1 MATSAFLRRVAVT
14 VICVCATMLCVS
26 AAEAARIIMKDGRI
40 LEGNLI
46 ELGSISNKPLK
57 PKAEGAPS
65 PKLIVLSDD
74 GLRRTYVFQ
83 KQIERVI
90 EGSTGDPPERFLFKD
105 QRVVREG
112 GRKIQT
118 LGPMKRIS
126 PFDEWGRRTV
136 EMVADKGPITIFQG
150 ISEIT
155 PTWTRV
161 EGLALRDAT
170 PYQWDQR
177 LATTSISHDL
187 LAKILVRHINPKV
200 IDQRLKIVRL
210 YLQMDRYQEAQ
221 AELAQI
227 IKDFPEH
234 AEQFK
239 RTERELTQRAAQRML
254 NEIQVRREAGQHQ
267 FAIAWLNNFPHDGVA
282 GEILQKVKQTLEGY
296 QNDFTRGKNVVAK
309 IDAFLALIADTK
321 MREKLRPIRDEIV
334 AELNLNT
341 LDRMTAFE
349 QSIDDESM
357 DAEEKLSLAISGWLM
372 GSNEAIRK
380 LPVAASLFTVRNKVR
395 DYVEEPNKPARSEIL
410 ESLEKEEGATVEY
423 ATHLVA
429 TMLPTRKTPDPNP
442 KTPGFFEIMLDS
454 VDDEPPLTYF
464 VQLPPEYDPHRVY
477 PAILTLHGSG
487 STAREQVDWWAG
499 AMDPEGGRMGQ
510 AGRHGYIVIAPAW
523 GGEQQSSYGY
533 SLHEHLA
540 VLHTLRD
547 ACRRFAI
554 DTDRVFLSGH
564 SIGGDAAWDIGLA
577 HPDLWAGVIP
587 IVAVADKY
595 VKHYWEEARF
605 VPLYV
610 IEGEMDGDKIARMS
624 AMFDKWLTTSG
635 MNFTLV
641 EFQGRG
647 HEHFSD
653 EILRLFDWMGRLK
666 REFARK
672 EFTGYSMRSW
682 DNFFWW
688 VEVSDLPAKTVID
701 PTNWPP
707 PSGTRP
713 AETVAR
719 VNANNGIHVK
729 TGADRV
735 TVWLS
740 PEVIDFKRKIT
751 VNVSGRAI
759 KLSGD
764 LEPSLSVLLEDVR
777 TRVARLHPFWA
788 KVETPGGRVTV
799 AGR

>member
-1 MATSAFLRRVAVT
+1 MA
-14 VICVCATMLCVS
+14 CAS
-26 AAEAARIIMKDGRI
+26 AAHAARIVMKDGRI
-40 LEGNLI
+40 IEGNLI
-46 ELGSISNKPLK
+46 ELASISNKPLK

-74 GLRRTYVFQ
+74 GLRRTYVYQ
-83 KQIERVI
+83 HQIESVL
-90 EGSTGDPPERFLFKD
+90 EGSTGDPPERFLLKD

-112 GRKIQT
+112 GRRIQA
-118 LGPMKRIS
+118 LGQMKRIS
-126 PFDEWGRRTV
+126 PFDEWGRRTI
-136 EMVADKGPITIFQG
+136 EMLTDKGNVTIFQG

-155 PTWTRV
+155 PNWTRV
-161 EGLALRDAT
+161 EGLSLRDAT

-177 LATTSISHDL
+177 IATTSLTPDL
-187 LAKILVRHINPKV
+187 LAKILARQINPKV

-254 NEIQVRREAGQHQ
+254 TEIQVRRDAGQHQ
-267 FAIAWLNNFPHDGVA
+267 FAITWLGNFPHDGVA
-282 GEILQKVKQTLEGY
+282 GEILQKVKQTTEGY
-296 QNDFTRGKNVVAK
+296 QNEIARGKRVVAK
-309 IDAFLALIADTK
+309 IEELLALIADTK
-321 MREKLRPIRDEIV
+321 MREKIRPIYEEIA

-341 LDRMTAFE
+341 LDRMSAFE
-349 QSIDDESM
+349 QSMDDESM
-357 DAEEKLSLAISGWLM
+357 DAEEKLALACSGWLM
-372 GSNEAIRK
+372 GSNDSIRK
-380 LPVAASLFTVRNKVR
+380 LPVAASLFSVRKKVR
-395 DYVEEPNKPARSEIL
+395 EYLEEPQKPTRTEIL
-410 ESLEKEEGATVEY
+410 DSLASEEGATVEY
-423 ATHLVA
+423 VTHLVA
-429 TMLPTRKTPDPNP
+429 IMLPTRKTPDPNP
-442 KTPGFFEIMLDS
+442 KTPGFHEIMIDS
-454 VDDEPPLTYF
+454 IDDEPPITYY
-464 VQLPPEYDPHRVY
+464 VQLPPEYDPHRIY
-477 PAILTLHGSG
+477 PTILTLNGSG
-487 STAREQVDWWAG
+487 STPQEQIDWWAG
-499 AMDPEGGRMGQ
+499 AMDADGGRLGQ
-510 AGRHGYIVIAPAW
+510 AGRYGYIVIAPAW
-523 GGEQQSSYGY
+523 AKEQQGSYGY
-533 SLHEHLA
+533 TLHEHLS

-595 VKHYWEEARF
+595 VKHYWDECKF

-610 IEGEMDGDKIARMS
+610 IEGEMDGDKIARMAS
-624 AMFDKWLTTSG
+624 MFDKWLTTAG

-653 EILRLFDWMGRLK
+653 EVLRLFDWMGRLK
-666 REFARK
+666 RDFARK
-672 EFTGYSMRSW
+672 SFTGYTMRPW

-688 VEVSDLPAKTVID
+688 VEVGDLPQKTLVD
-701 PTNWPP
+701 PSDWPP
-707 PSGTRP
+707 ASGTRA
-713 AETVAR
+713 AETTAK
-719 VNANNGIHVK
+719 VNANNGVHVK

-740 PEVIDFKRKIT
+740 PEVVDFKRKIT
-751 VNVSGRAI
+751 VSIGGRAV
-759 KLSGD
+759 KLTGD

-788 KVETPGGRVTV
+788 KVETPGGRVNV
-799 AGR
+799 AGRK